1 MYKYLIYL
9 KFFSSL
15 TIFITQKLNTF
26 QNLNN
31 QNKCDYEYSFI
42 RFNFLGEN
50 LEVIQTSLTQN
61 FQDFFCFGKIFY
73 LDDKIFFITSSNISY
88 LYNFI
93 FIIFVIFITKKYLKI
108 KNYEKFILILSF
120 VFIHLVFYP
129 VVYIWDVLKV
139 IFVLL
144 ILLNPRNMDFIYKL
158 KPQIVFSV
166 LFIILFIL
174 FEDLQDTWRIFVFN
188 AGNNIF
194 GDMRIISEITNDFI
208 SRKDIYGFDNYID
221 RPFLYPIIWVYVFK
235 FLQLNNYTYF
245 LIFTF
250 LMTVL
255 FINSI
260 YKISKNYSALNILL
274 LISYATLLAIERGQ
288 SDIIIYLM
296 LSVFLFSNNHVL
308 KNIILGLTIILKFF
322 TLPLVI
328 FTKFKKFWHYLIFLF
343 SILLFFSLNLDVIN
357 IAFNYSP
364 FSDRYSFGLDP
375 FFASINNELASINKI
390 TFYFSIMLGYFL
402 FTQFTNFDLVYK
414 NIKRENLITL
424 AGVVSS
430 TIYVTLFIFT
440 SSFDYKLIFLIF
452 LTPLVTLQKDKIS
465 NYYVA
470 ILLLVFNY
478 DTLFFL
484 FGTWGTIVSHVFKLL
499 LFYSLFNFLVNYFKE
514 EYIKDFSFY
523 KFKRSFIRPG

>member
-15 TIFITQKLNTF
+15 TIFITLKLNIF
-26 QNLNN
+26 QYFNN
-31 QNKCDYEYSFI
+31 HNKCDYEYSFI
-42 RFNFLGEN
+42 SFNFLGEN
-50 LEVIQTSLTQN
+50 YEVIQTSLTQN
-61 FQDFFCFGKIFY
+61 FYNFFCFGKIFF
-73 LDDKIFFITSSNISY
+73 LDDKIFFITSNNVSY

-93 FIIFVIFITKKYLKI
+93 FIIFVILITKKYLKI

-129 VVYIWDVLKV
+129 VVYTWDILKV
-139 IFVLL
+139 IFAFL
-144 ILLNPRNMDFIYKL
+144 ILLNPKKMDFIYKL

-166 LFIILFIL
+166 LFIFFFFL

-194 GDMRIISEITNDFI
+194 GDMRIISEITNDFMGG
-208 SRKDIYGFDNYID
+208 KDIYGFDNYID
-221 RPFLYPIIWVYVFK
+221 RPFLYPIIWVSVFK

-250 LMTVL
+250 LVTAL

-260 YKISKNYSALNILL
+260 YKTSKNYSALNILL

-308 KNIILGLTIILKFF
+308 KNIMLGLTIILKFF

-343 SILLFFSLNLDVIN
+343 SILLFFRLNLDVIN
-357 IAFNYSP
+357 IAFDYSP
-364 FSDRYSFGLDP
+364 FSDRYSFGLNP
-375 FFASINNELASINKI
+375 FFATLNNEIAQINKI
-390 TFYFSIMLGYFL
+390 TFYFCISLGYFL
-402 FTQFTNFDLVYK
+402 FNKFTNFDLVYK
-414 NIKRENLITL
+414 NINKENLQTVS
-424 AGVVSS
+424 GVVSA

-452 LTPLVTLQKDKIS
+452 LTPLITLQKDKIS

-470 ILLLVFNY
+470 ILLIVFNY

-484 FGTWGTIVSHVFKLL
+484 FGTWGTMVSHVFKLI
-499 LFYSLFNFLVNYFKE
+499 LFYSLSSFLVNYFKE